1 MAQNGKVRDLLVKDV
16 EEEIPIYTC
25 FSSYEFDFLFE
36 DTTSISIS
44 ELLSKERPIAS
55 HVNPKMSRI
64 VMQLQ

>member
-36 DTTSISIS
+36 DTTSR
-44 ELLSKERPIAS
+44 KEI
-55 HVNPKMSRI
+55 
-64 VMQLQ
+64 